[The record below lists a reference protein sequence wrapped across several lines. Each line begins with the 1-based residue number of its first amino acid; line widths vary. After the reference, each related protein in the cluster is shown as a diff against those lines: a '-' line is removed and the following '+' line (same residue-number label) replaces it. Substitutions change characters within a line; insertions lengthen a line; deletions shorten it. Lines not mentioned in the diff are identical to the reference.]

1 MDWMGRNNPVDG
13 EPELAGENADDLK
26 ASVHP
31 LQPRLLSTSPS
42 GAPLGIGWTEGGRK
56 MNLVLDELTAASP
69 QADSACSLEN
79 YLALPDHSMDSR
91 IAEARARLGA
101 TTILLGH
108 HYQRDEVI
116 RFADF
121 TGDSY
126 KLSKIAAETDA
137 QYIVFCG
144 VHFMAESADVLGRD
158 GQQVILP
165 DLNAGCSMADMA
177 EISQVEACWEALERL
192 GLTDGLI
199 PLTYMNS
206 TAAIKAFCG
215 ERGGLVCTSSNARAA
230 FVWAFAR
237 GTRILFLPDQHLGRN
252 TGFAMGISLDEMAV
266 WDPWALQGGQSK
278 ATLAASRI
286 VLWKGHCAVHQRFLP
301 GHVDTVRAKYPGIQ
315 VIVHPECRWEVCQKA
330 DALGS
335 TERLIKIVEDA
346 PTGSMFAIGTEIHLV
361 NRLARRFAAEGK
373 RIITL
378 DDTGC
383 LCTTMY
389 RISPQHLAW
398 ALENL
403 IEGRVVNRIQVRANV
418 KHWARVAL
426 DRMLEVG

>member
-1 MDWMGRNNPVDG
+1 M
-13 EPELAGENADDLK
+13 
-26 ASVHP
+26 
-31 LQPRLLSTSPS
+31 T
-42 GAPLGIGWTEGGRK
+42 
-56 MNLVLDELTAASP
+56 LVLDEMPAASS
-69 QADSACSLEN
+69 AELLAGSGSACSLDD
-79 YLALPDHSMDSR
+79 YLTLPDHSMDEC
-91 IAEARARLGA
+91 IARARAKLGA

-137 QYIVFCG
+137 KYIVFCG
-144 VHFMAESADVLGRD
+144 VHFMAESADVLGQP

-215 ERGGLVCTSSNARAA
+215 KRGGLVCTSSNARAA
-230 FVWAFAR
+230 FEWAFAR
-237 GTRILFLPDQHLGRN
+237 GKRILFLPDQHLGRN
-252 TGFAMGISLDEMAV
+252 TGFAMGIPLAEMPV
-266 WDPWALQGGQSK
+266 WDPWAIQLGMSTGGHPR
-278 ATLAASRI
+278 AALEASRI
-286 VLWKGHCAVHQRFLP
+286 LLWKGHCAVHQRFLP
-301 GHVDTVRAKYPGIQ
+301 SHVDQVRAKYPDIQ

-361 NRLARRFAAEGK
+361 NRLARRFAPEGK

-403 IEGRVVNRIQVRANV
+403 IEGRVVNRIQVRPNV
-418 KHWARVAL
+418 KQWARVAL
-426 DRMLEVG
+426 DRMLETQGTGNREQRTAGQ